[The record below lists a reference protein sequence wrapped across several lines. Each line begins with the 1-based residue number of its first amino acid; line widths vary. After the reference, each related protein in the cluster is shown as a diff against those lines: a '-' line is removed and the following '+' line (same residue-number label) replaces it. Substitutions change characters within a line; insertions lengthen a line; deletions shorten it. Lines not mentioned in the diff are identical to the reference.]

1 MYSLKI
7 SNYIIRSSFVL
18 WNIVL
23 CFFIG
28 FDSLY
33 IGLIFFLFILP
44 WEVRVPFEKDLSL
57 QILMYTIILLTIFN
71 LVNVPNLLSNN
82 FLFNPNAVENIVQN
96 ANDNVGKGRSFGEL
110 LTSFFI
116 IVPFILIDN
125 LKKFKGA
132 LKVFVL
138 INCAIFL
145 TAIIGISR
153 GMFSL
158 VVLSISLPFIK
169 NLKYFIIIL
178 VVFFYLY
185 VQLSILRD
193 GVVDNVYTP
202 VLESFSMP
210 GYLGGQLFQAQLEMN
225 SLDYIKQIFLKIFPS
240 FIFEKNIFSFNI
252 EMTKTIYPHMGEEVS
267 AISVFTYVSE
277 LLIYKPIILTILF
290 SILVLRILLSR
301 ILFIIQSYKLHST
314 ILFISFYFLIVLR
327 SRIPDLI
334 SVLLMN
340 LIFLEIFHFLNR
352 IILASRK

>member
-23 CFFIG
+23 CIFIG

-44 WEVRVPFEKDLSL
+44 WKVRVPFEKDLSL

-96 ANDNVGKGRSFGEL
+96 ANDNVGKGRSFVEL

-145 TAIIGISR
+145 IAIIGISR

-169 NLKYFIIIL
+169 NLKYFIFIL

-193 GVVDNVYTP
+193 GVVDNVFAP

-210 GYLGGQLFQAQLEMN
+210 GYLGG
-225 SLDYIKQIFLKIFPS
+225 
-240 FIFEKNIFSFNI
+240 
-252 EMTKTIYPHMGEEVS
+252 
-267 AISVFTYVSE
+267 
-277 LLIYKPIILTILF
+277 
-290 SILVLRILLSR
+290 R
-301 ILFIIQSYKLHST
+301 
-314 ILFISFYFLIVLR
+314 
-327 SRIPDLI
+327 
-334 SVLLMN
+334 
-340 LIFLEIFHFLNR
+340 
-352 IILASRK
+352 